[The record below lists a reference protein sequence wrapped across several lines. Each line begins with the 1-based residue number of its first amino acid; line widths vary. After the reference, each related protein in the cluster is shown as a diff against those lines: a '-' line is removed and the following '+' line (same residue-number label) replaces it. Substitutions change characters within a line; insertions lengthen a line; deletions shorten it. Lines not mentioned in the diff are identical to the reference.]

1 MNTYNPCPA
10 DYSTFMRYSIMP
22 KPQKIMEKKKEGDKS
37 DKASKKENVPGPGKY
52 QTINSW
58 LGKEPL
64 KKKELSYLNSIS
76 KGPSMNVYYH

>member
-22 KPQKIMEKKKEGDKS
+22 KPQKIIEKKKEGDKS

-64 KKKELSYLNSIS
+64 KKN
-76 KGPSMNVYYH
+76 

>member
-1 MNTYNPCPA
+1 
-10 DYSTFMRYSIMP
+10 MP